1 MIPDRNDSLY
11 FVFGSRAAPWANE
24 SAPPSANLTIYGT
37 ENSIEHDLLFGKR
50 VTANDESFVIPRNTW
65 TPNTVYTNYDIQ
77 STNTSAQFY
86 VITSNN
92 HVFKVIDNNNNANST
107 VEPFVL
113 DTKIFELSD
122 GYKWKYLYTISNADM
137 NKWGTASFIPITP
150 NTSIVSAATPG
161 TVEHID
167 IISGGNN
174 YTTYHV
180 GNVVSVTNS
189 TVFTLSANASAVDNF
204 YTNSGIFFNVGYGTG
219 QVSRIISYFGSS
231 KQVTLESPVEIKA
244 QIFLSNGASG
254 SFAIGNRVYQEHLI
268 ANTANVRGIAISGDT
283 FVLYD
288 DTNYANG
295 TIVEVG
301 NTGITFNRV
310 DGANSATYSTSRA
323 WRIGSGVTN
332 PGTITVANATTS
344 NVTGTSTD
352 FTINLAVGDYIRAN
366 NRVRRIVSIANNTQL
381 TTDIPFG
388 QALTAVSYI
397 RETVAG
403 YFTNVTSR
411 TASGII
417 EQADLNSKEVFV
429 QSTTGT
435 YIPGEFVSQSNSSGL
450 IAGGFL
456 IAANADILY
465 LANTTG
471 SFATNIVL
479 VGSVSAAQSTPKWQT
494 GQGSTPAVRG
504 YDRLLI
510 NSVSG
515 TWFVANIQS
524 HNFVNTQVGTA
535 RIGQVYNQIGSQ
547 TGYIISP
554 YINIVGD
561 GVGAKAY
568 PTVNTLTNTISSID
582 VVDFGDNYTF
592 ATATVEAN
600 ASFGSGATLRVR
612 LSPPQGSGANV
623 ANELYASKK
632 CISTTFANGQ
642 NEGYYFPTRG
652 TFRQFGLIKDP
663 NFANVSL
670 SIGAFQRQKIT
681 IASVSGTFTSNE
693 IVYQANTGAA
703 GVIVFA
709 NNTLI
714 EIDRVSGTFIA
725 NTANDNIR
733 GLSSAATANAKIV
746 AVSQFSVT
754 SNSQVLKQDH
764 TNATSYMISANSTIV
779 LATNTQGVFA
789 NSTGLTTTEIDRQF
803 RGVIYDESI
812 NAYATVANVVINR
825 FAKRFDF
832 DRFSQL
838 GRVSLSTNTG
848 AFSNNELVTQAI
860 TNANGYVFDTTE
872 KDLQITS
879 LSGDFVIGD
888 IVTQSATSANGIVV
902 GSNSTY
908 LKLTNVQGVFN
919 VGNTIATIGGSGS
932 TANVANV
939 YNTLV
944 LYDVGGRFQLGAAI
958 TGATSNAVGTPTLAN
973 TIIDPDLVKGSGEVI
988 YIQNSTA
995 ITRTANNQ
1003 EQIKIIVNT
1012 TG

>member
-1 MIPDRNDSLY
+1 MIPDRNDTVFY
-11 FVFGSRAAPWANE
+11 VFGSRATPWANE
-24 SAPPSANLTIYGT
+24 SAPPSANLTIYAT
-37 ENSIEHDLLFGKR
+37 ENDIKQDLLFGKR
-50 VTANDESFVIPRNTW
+50 ATANDMVFVIPRRTW
-65 TPNTVYTNYDIQ
+65 AANTVYVNYDTQ
-77 STNTSAQFY
+77 NTNTSSPFY

-92 HVFKVIDNNNNANST
+92 HVFKVIDNNNGANST
-107 VEPFVL
+107 VEPFVV

-122 GYKWKYLYTISNADM
+122 GYKWKYLYTISNTDM
-137 NKWGTASFIPITP
+137 NKWGTASFIPVTP
-150 NTSIVSAATPG
+150 NTNITSASIPG
-161 TVEHID
+161 TIEHID
-167 IISGGNN
+167 VVAGGNG

-189 TVFTLSANASAVDNF
+189 TSFTISANASSVDNF
-204 YTNSGIFFNVGYGTG
+204 YTNSSIFFNVGYGTG
-219 QVSRIISYFGSS
+219 QVSKITSYIGSS
-231 KQVTLESPVEIKA
+231 KQVTLESPVEIKT
-244 QIFLSNGASG
+244 QIFLSNGATG

-268 ANTANVRGIAISGDT
+268 ADTANVRGTAISGDT

-295 TIVEVG
+295 VIVEVS
-301 NTGITFNRV
+301 NSGITFNRV
-310 DGANSATYSTSRA
+310 DGANSATYSTSRP

-344 NVTGTSTD
+344 NVTGSSTD

-366 NRVRRIVSIANNTQL
+366 NRVRRIVSIANNTQI

-397 RETVAG
+397 RETTAG
-403 YFTNVTSR
+403 YFTNVVSR

-435 YIPGEFVSQSNSSGL
+435 FIPGEFVSQSNSTGL
-450 IAGGFL
+450 IAGGYL
-456 IAANADILY
+456 ISANADVLY
-465 LANTTG
+465 LSNTVG
-471 SFATNIVL
+471 SFATNVIL
-479 VGSVSAAQSTPKWQT
+479 VGGVSAAQSTPKWQS

-510 NSVSG
+510 NAVSG

-524 HNFVNTQVGTA
+524 HNAANTQVGTA
-535 RIGQVYNQIGSQ
+535 RIGQVFNQIGSQ
-547 TGYIISP
+547 TGYVISP

-568 PTVNTLTNTISSID
+568 ATVNTLTGTISSVD
-582 VVDFGDNYTF
+582 VVNYGNNYTF

-600 ASFGSGATLRVR
+600 TSFGQNASLRVR

-632 CISTTFANGQ
+632 CISVTFANGQ

-652 TFRQFGLIKDP
+652 SYRQYGLIKDP
-663 NFANVSL
+663 KFANVAIT
-670 SIGAFQRQKIT
+670 IGAFQRQKIT
-681 IASVSGTFTSNE
+681 IASVSGSFTNNE
-693 IVYQANTGAA
+693 IVYQPNTGAA

-709 NNTLI
+709 NSTLL

-733 GLSSAATANAKIV
+733 GLSSATTANAKIV
-746 AVSQFSVT
+746 TTSQFSVT
-754 SNSQVLKQDH
+754 SNSQVLRQDH
-764 TNATSYMISANSTIV
+764 TNASAYMIGANSTVALI
-779 LATNTQGVFA
+779 TNTQGVFT
-789 NSTGLTTTEIDRQF
+789 NSTNLTTDEIDRQF
-803 RGVIYDESI
+803 RGVVYDESI

-825 FAKRFDF
+825 FNSSFDF
-832 DRFSQL
+832 TRFNQL
-838 GRVSLSTNTG
+838 GRISLSTNTG
-848 AFSNNELVTQAI
+848 NFSNGELVTQAT
-860 TNANGYVFDTTE
+860 TNANGYVFDTSE

-879 LSGDFVIGD
+879 LSGGFVVGD
-888 IVTQSATSANGIVV
+888 LVTQSATSANGIVI

-908 LKLTNVQGVFN
+908 LKLTNVQGAFN

-932 TANVANV
+932 TANVANLYSV
-939 YNTLV
+939 VV
-944 LYDVGGRFQLGAAI
+944 LYNVGGRFQLGSAV